1 MPDPTPAPAPSTDQ
15 LTTNALANLLSGKSV
30 WPFIVVLLIGGGG
43 NMIGQLLGTTDL
55 KDRAARIELK
65 LEKLSSD
72 IEALKAAQTAEYRY
86 TRNRDDRLSGM
97 YQDRDFD
104 GDPTRD
110 SLKAAAVK
118 RGAGGQA
125 TP

>member
-1 MPDPTPAPAPSTDQ
+1 MPPEKHASQDSEAQQTGALVQ
-15 LTTNALANLLSGKSV
+15 LLTSKNTLPLVIAV
-30 WPFIVVLLIGGGG
+30 LIGGSGG

-86 TRNRDDRLSGM
+86 TRNRDDRLSGV

-110 SLKAAAVK
+110 SLAVK
-118 RGAGGQA
+118 RGAGRQA